1 MIPLTVHPS
10 HRCAVAHANRLTPD
24 SLLARTCVHGAGPPR
39 CRVANR
45 PFSSMRYGDRRGWG
59 GAWYVPCKTPRQQRQ
74 GRRMPPQ
81 DDLPS
86 RAVRHD
92 GRHGSSG
99 GGARRRRGQRR
110 GVNPHGAQRWSAA
123 CWGRWHRSALYR
135 WRGRA
140 DDRRRHTQYQQHLDN
155 LRRKGLL
162 PRLKNDR
169 STCLLGWLFCL
180 ELCRFCLSCGV
191 GRPLRCA
198 TPRPIRLPWSG
209 SRLRAPTRAPCS
221 RCDITVGW
229 GPGLSIGR
237 LPNCGT
243 GGWLCCPLSFLRRR
257 GRWTSRTLRDPSRPR
272 GRPNMP

>member
-24 SLLARTCVHGAGPPR
+24 SLLARTWVHGAGPPR
-39 CRVANR
+39 CRVANQ

-81 DDLPS
+81 DDLPN

-99 GGARRRRGQRR
+99 GGAIRRRGQRR

-140 DDRRRHTQYQQHLDN
+140 DDRSRPTQYRAAWDDLSGA
-155 LRRKGLL
+155 LRLVQSACHGAAAVSV
-162 PRLKNDR
+162 P
-169 STCLLGWLFCL
+169 
-180 ELCRFCLSCGV
+180 
-191 GRPLRCA
+191 
-198 TPRPIRLPWSG
+198 
-209 SRLRAPTRAPCS
+209 
-221 RCDITVGW
+221 
-229 GPGLSIGR
+229 
-237 LPNCGT
+237 
-243 GGWLCCPLSFLRRR
+243 RR
-257 GRWTSRTLRDPSRPR
+257 GHPVRAATSRWAGGPVSPSGARRTAVRADGCAAHCPF
-272 GRPNMP
+272 